1 MRLMTR
7 VALAA
12 LAIGAGLSVRAYAQV
27 PGPAEVHIFE
37 SAPSIEELRAILIPE
52 SMPGASRKIVLPG
65 RDATEPSRP
74 AQPAVATTPAS
85 APAPMTM
92 PMPAAMPIAMPMAAP
107 SMPIAR
113 HERAPAP
120 AVRQAAQEE
129 PGAVGFRINFAF
141 NSAAIPRGDQPQLD
155 RIVQLMREA
164 PTLALSIEG
173 HTDAVGSADY
183 NLDLSRQ
190 RAVAVARYLVVQGI
204 DPSRLEAVGKGK
216 TEPLMADPYAPQN
229 RRVQFL
235 RREAGRQT

>member
-1 MRLMTR
+1 M
-7 VALAA
+7 
-12 LAIGAGLSVRAYAQV
+12 S
-27 PGPAEVHIFE
+27 
-37 SAPSIEELRAILIPE
+37 
-52 SMPGASRKIVLPG
+52 
-65 RDATEPSRP
+65 
-74 AQPAVATTPAS
+74 
-85 APAPMTM
+85 
-92 PMPAAMPIAMPMAAP
+92 AAMPIAMPTAMPMAAP

-120 AVRQAAQEE
+120 AARQVAQEE
-129 PGAVGFRINFAF
+129 PGAVGFHINFAF

-204 DPSRLEAVGKGK
+204 DPLRLEAIGKGK